1 MDKIQHVVPIC
12 WILSTIWRAARL
24 MPMPNR
30 PLIAALA
37 LLAGIFFTGPRV
49 YPGAAQAAQSCPVGS
64 PEQAKRLAERAA
76 GVLAAVGRAAAFRR
90 YRDPG
95 GPFVRGDL
103 YVFVVDLN
111 GIIVENVGFP
121 EVIGS
126 GGFNVQ
132 SRFGAIVARGRGW
145 VRYRWYNPCSRR
157 MEHKMSYMVRVGDL
171 IVGVG
176 AYGSLSV

>member
-1 MDKIQHVVPIC
+1 
-12 WILSTIWRAARL
+12 

-37 LLAGIFFTGPRV
+37 LVAGIVLAG
-49 YPGAAQAAQSCPVGS
+49 PGVRPSAVQAAQSCPVSS
-64 PEQAKRLAERAA
+64 PQQAKRLAERAA

-103 YVFVVDLN
+103 YVFVVDLK
-111 GIIVENVGFP
+111 GTIVENVGFP

-132 SRFGAIVARGRGW
+132 SRFGGVVARGRGW

-157 MEHKMSYMVRVGDL
+157 LEQKMSYLVRVGDL

>member
-1 MDKIQHVVPIC
+1 MIRMAGIVV
-12 WILSTIWRAARL
+12 LLVLAGV
-24 MPMPNR
+24 
-30 PLIAALA
+30 AALPGPA
-37 LLAGIFFTGPRV
+37 PVLAAGIR
-49 YPGAAQAAQSCPVGS
+49 SCPAGS
-64 PEQAKRLAERAA
+64 PEEAKKLAEQAA
-76 GVLAAVGRAAAFRR
+76 KVLAAVGRTAAFRR

-103 YVFVVDLN
+103 YVFVVDRA

-126 GGFNVQ
+126 GGFDLA
-132 SRFGAIVARGRGW
+132 SRFGTVVAQGRGW
-145 VRYRWYNPCSRR
+145 IRYRWYNPCSRR
-157 MEHKMSYMVRVGDL
+157 MEQKMSYLIRVGDL